1 MRHRLYYT
9 LPDIAAARALL
20 DELLLARINEK
31 HIRFLAKDGT
41 LPPDM
46 PEAGVLQK
54 TDVIHGLQRG
64 VVVGAF
70 TGLVI
75 GMLLALFP
83 LEGSRLATLAI
94 LGTTVGG
101 ALFGCWVSGMV
112 AAAIP
117 NSRLKAYQADIERGR
132 VLLIVDLPYR
142 RVREVEEMIALRHPE
157 IRFGGEEPHTPAF
170 P

>member
-9 LPDIAAARALL
+9 LPDIAAARVLL
-20 DELLLARINEK
+20 DELRLARVGEK
-31 HIRFLAKDGT
+31 NIRFLARHGA

-54 TDVIHGLQRG
+54 TDMVRGLARG
-64 VVVGAF
+64 AMVGAF
-70 TGLVI
+70 AGLVI

-83 LEGSRLATLAI
+83 LEGSWLAPLAV
-94 LGTTVGG
+94 LGTTIGG
-101 ALFGCWVSGMV
+101 ALLGAWLLAM
-112 AAAIP
+112 AAAALP
-117 NSRLKAYQADIERGR
+117 NPRLQAYQADIERGR